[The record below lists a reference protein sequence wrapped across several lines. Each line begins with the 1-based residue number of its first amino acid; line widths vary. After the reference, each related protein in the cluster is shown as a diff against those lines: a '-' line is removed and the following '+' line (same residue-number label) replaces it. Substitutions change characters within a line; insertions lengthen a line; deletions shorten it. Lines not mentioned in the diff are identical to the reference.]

1 MPRGIK
7 GSGVAKVT
15 SPRPSTIDKK
25 VAVIDKKIA
34 DLTAEKEVLLASKKA
49 VTAKTLLDQIESM
62 GLSREDVLTMLDAKG

>member
-1 MPRGIK
+1 MLPKNHPLVLPRL
-7 GSGVAKVT
+7 T
-15 SPRPSTIDKK
+15 KK

-34 DLTAEKEVLLASKKA
+34 DLTAEKEALLASKKA

>member
-1 MPRGIK
+1 L
-7 GSGVAKVT
+7 T
-15 SPRPSTIDKK
+15 KK

-34 DLTAEKEVLLASKKA
+34 DLTAEKEALLASKKA